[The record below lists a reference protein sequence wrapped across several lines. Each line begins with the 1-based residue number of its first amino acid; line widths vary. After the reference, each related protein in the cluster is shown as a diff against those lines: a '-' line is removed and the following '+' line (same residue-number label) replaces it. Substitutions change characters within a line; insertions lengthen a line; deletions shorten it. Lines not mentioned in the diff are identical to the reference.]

1 MSDEKDTM
9 KISTSRF
16 GDFDVSVSTVI
27 DVIGGVIGFPGLSK
41 FVLLEYNPPFSWLQS
56 TESPELAFV
65 VVNGAE
71 FGDNYRFPVPY
82 GDRDLDLKE
91 EDDIAIVNL
100 VSVRPDPSMTTV
112 NLKAP
117 VIVNLRTMRGR
128 QVVLD
133 DPRFP
138 MRFPLW
144 ATDEQVKALEPEP
157 AEGAP
162 EEADAA
168 KEKK

>member
-1 MSDEKDTM
+1 MAPENETDIIKVT
-9 KISTSRF
+9 TSRF
-16 GDFDVSVSTVI
+16 GDFEVSAGSVI
-27 DVIGGVIGFPGLSK
+27 DIIGGVIGFPGLSK

-56 TESPELAFV
+56 TENPELAFV

-71 FGDNYRFPVPY
+71 FGDKYRFPIPY

-91 EDDIAIVNL
+91 DDEIAIVNL

-117 VIVNLRTMRGR
+117 VIVNLRTMIGR

-133 DPRFP
+133 DPSFP

-144 ATDEQVKALEPEP
+144 SGEQGGPGAEP
-157 AEGAP
+157 APEGAP
-162 EEADAA
+162 KQA
-168 KEKK
+168 KEEKK